1 MEHFPIAESLAADL
15 AGAQVDPNEAQKALA
30 YLRSKRSGK
39 AFFDYLQAIVKNGH
53 VVIRSQ
59 QTLTYYQ
66 EMLRACQRHLQ
77 PLQNDYEQMAQT
89 LGWALRLLRYY
100 RAVPEAAQEKAAQ
113 EKIAQRRRSSP
124 SRTTERSYPDEF
136 TGKVVDGDDTVFLI
150 QVPDVDPGEVI
161 AVLAI
166 EEGVPKYRIG
176 KDSARVVVVETR
188 QAKNGRTIL
197 TVRRPTKS

>member
-1 MEHFPIAESLAADL
+1 MEHFPTAESLAADL

-113 EKIAQRRRSSP
+113 QRRSSP

-150 QVPDVDPGEVI
+150 QVPDADPGKVI